1 MPSLPTP
8 ERGDAGNPARRVLV
22 WRLAEPL
29 LSIASAPHGG
39 GIGPRAWVVNAQVPS
54 DYARVDVDEHLGEIA
69 TELGCA
75 GAGVGFLTAASVD
88 AVAETHDRGVSVFA
102 TVGLRHPT
110 WAAAPD
116 GADAA
121 APIGTINIV
130 ASVPTRLADAAL
142 VNAVMTVTEA
152 KTQAL
157 LDAGIAGTGT
167 ASDAVCVLT
176 PLDGR
181 PEPFAGPRSDI
192 GAALARAVYGA
203 VTAGSARA

>member
-1 MPSLPTP
+1 MPSLSTP
-8 ERGDAGNPARRVLV
+8 ERGDAGHLARPVLV

-39 GIGPRAWVVNAQVPS
+39 GIGPCAWVVNAQVPS
-54 DYARVDVDEHLGEIA
+54 DYARVDVDEHVAEIA
-69 TELGCA
+69 TELGCT
-75 GAGVGFLTAASVD
+75 GPGVGFLTAAAVE
-88 AVAETHDRGVSVFA
+88 AVAAAHDHGVSVFA
-102 TVGLRHPT
+102 TVGLQHPV

-130 ASVPTRLADAAL
+130 AYVPTRLTGAAL

-167 ASDAVCVLT
+167 ASDALCVLT

-181 PEPFAGPRSDI
+181 PEPFAGPRSHV
-192 GAALARAVYGA
+192 GAALARAVHGA
-203 VTAGSARA
+203 VTAGAARA